1 MKRLIIL
8 GSSGFVG
15 KSLNDYLKKKKT
27 FKIINFSRSVKKD
40 ILLIKKLPKSDFI
53 IYCINNKNIKIS
65 LKYFFHFRE
74 LLKDISKN
82 TKILFFSSGAVYGP
96 RSIKKNFNE
105 KENINPKKYN
115 KFTGYKKKY
124 AKEKF
129 LLETEFKKISKNG
142 YKVSIIRGFT
152 FYGKYILKYDYLIS
166 KILKAVKKKSKLII
180 KNKNTFRTFMHSDDM
195 CMFLIKVLEKSSF
208 KCCIYNLGSSEVIDL
223 EKFVNFLN
231 KKYNSNIIFDN
242 SNTLID
248 YYVPST
254 LKIFRDFN
262 FKKLTSFNK
271 GIKLLLS

>member
-53 IYCINNKNIKIS
+53 VYCINNKNIKIS

-74 LLKDISKN
+74 LLKNLSKN

-129 LLETEFKKISKNG
+129 LLETEFKKIAKNG

-195 CMFLIKVLEKSSF
+195 CMFLIKVLEKSSS
-208 KCCIYNLGSSEVIDL
+208 KCCIYNLGSSEEIDL
-223 EKFVNFLN
+223 ENFVNFLN

-242 SNTLID
+242 SSTLID

-262 FKKLTSFNK
+262 FKKLISFNK

>member
-1 MKRLIIL
+1 LKRLIIL